1 MQEPNYM
8 SLPSA
13 AEMTVDALGFSK
25 AAVARM
31 KRNGIVSA
39 LQLAELAVRDPRQLK
54 AATGVSGTKAIR
66 LVVEKL
72 GPLRDFQNVAT
83 TFDVISTSGV
93 PLQEPPADLAMT
105 AASGAPEDQIAALIA
120 ARTPQLP
127 SRKLLVEK
135 MRPIGNQGPHGTCV
149 GWAANATHE
158 YRLGRQMSP
167 GYAYRG
173 AKSRDN
179 YPGEGSWLRFAMQH
193 GFEIGH
199 VDEQSYPYTAAIREQ
214 PISPLAALA
223 GQNRTMGHV
232 SLLGA
237 KPEQVAG
244 LIKLALCG
252 ELHDDLGPMPVAVS
266 VKLYESFV
274 STSTALDGLI
284 RMPLPG
290 EKLRGGH
297 AMCVVGYIDA
307 KDPENPFGID
317 YFAVRNSWGTTW
329 GCHNP
334 FGLAGHAMIPSQY
347 FNNHYLM
354 EAMVNIGGGLR

>member
-8 SLPSA
+8 SLPTA
-13 AEMTVDALGFSK
+13 AEMTVDSLGFSK

-39 LQLAELAVRDPRQLK
+39 LQLAELAVREPRQLK
-54 AATGVSGTKAIR
+54 AATGVSGTKATR
-66 LVVEKL
+66 LVVENL

-93 PLQEPPADLAMT
+93 PLQEPPADGAMT
-105 AASGAPEDQIAALIA
+105 AASGAPEDQIEALLA
-120 ARTPQLP
+120 ARTPHLP
-127 SRKLLVEK
+127 SRKLLVEI
-135 MRPIGNQGPHGTCV
+135 MQPVGNQGPHGTCV

-158 YRLGRQMSP
+158 YWLSRQMSP

-199 VDEQSYPYTAAIREQ
+199 VDEQNYNYTAAIREQ
-214 PISPLAALA
+214 PISPLAAIA
-223 GQNRTMGHV
+223 GQSRTMGHV

-237 KPEQVAG
+237 KPEQVPG
-244 LIKLALCG
+244 LIKLVLCG
-252 ELHDDLGPMPVAVS
+252 ALHDVLGPMPVAVS

-307 KDPENPFGID
+307 KDPENHFGID
-317 YFAVRNSWGTTW
+317 YFAVRNSWGIAW

-334 FGLAGHAMIPSQY
+334 FGLAGHAMIPTQY
-347 FNNHYLM
+347 FSDHYVM
-354 EAMVNIGGGLR
+354 EAIINIGGGPR